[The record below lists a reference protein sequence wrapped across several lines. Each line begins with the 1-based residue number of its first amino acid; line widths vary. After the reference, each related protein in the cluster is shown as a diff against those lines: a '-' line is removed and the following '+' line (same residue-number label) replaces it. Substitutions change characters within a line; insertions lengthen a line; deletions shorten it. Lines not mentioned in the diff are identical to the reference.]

1 MRQGRLVIYIA
12 GPYRAPSAKQIS
24 ENVRAAEAVGQELLR
39 RGHVVICPHSM
50 THDWDIGTGIPDEV
64 FLETDLRL
72 LERCDAICMVSGWTT
87 SAGATAEHDRARELG
102 LKLFVHVDDVPE
114 ACP

>member
-1 MRQGRLVIYIA
+1 MKQLVIYIA

-50 THDWDIGTGIPDEV
+50 THDWDIGTGIADRV
-64 FLETDLRL
+64 FLETDLVL
-72 LERCDAICMVSGWTT
+72 LERCDAICMVGEWPKSE
-87 SAGATAEHDRARELG
+87 GAMAENMHAISRG
-102 LKLFVHVDDVPE
+102 LQVFYSVDEVPE
-114 ACP
+114 ASRP